1 MAVRL
6 RLMRMGKTKQP
17 VYRVVV
23 MDQRAP
29 RDGRYIEQIGRYDAR
44 QEPSLVEIDNERATE
59 WLAKGAQP
67 SETVEK
73 LLNVS
78 GAMNTMKIKTG
89 GIHVVGV
96 HKDTPTEKPAE
107 DTASSEDSESAEP
120 VVSQDS
126 EADAPAATQSS
137 EPDDPE
143 SGGGSRGVAP
153 PDSEAET
160 DDPAATPSSETDDPA
175 EGGGSRGVAPPDN
188 ETAPPDNQEEE

>member
-44 QEPSLVEIDNERATE
+44 QEPSLVEIDNERAAD

-73 LLNVS
+73 LLNIS

-96 HKDTPTEKPAE
+96 EKDAE
-107 DTASSEDSESAEP
+107 EEVADNEEVAEP
-120 VVSQDS
+120 
-126 EADAPAATQSS
+126 AA
-137 EPDDPE
+137 
-143 SGGGSRGVAP
+143 SGTS
-153 PDSEAET
+153 T
-160 DDPAATPSSETDDPA
+160 
-175 EGGGSRGVAPPDN
+175 
-188 ETAPPDNQEEE
+188 EEE

>member
-6 RLMRMGKTKQP
+6 RLMRMGKKKQP

-44 QEPSLVEIDNERATE
+44 EDPSIVEIDNERAAD

-73 LLNVS
+73 LLNIS
-78 GAMNTMKIKTG
+78 GAMNTMKIQTG

-96 HKDTPTEKPAE
+96 DRQTAPAE
-107 DTASSEDSESAEP
+107 AAAAEAT
-120 VVSQDS
+120 
-126 EADAPAATQSS
+126 ADAEEAGDAEDVPA
-137 EPDDPE
+137 
-143 SGGGSRGVAP
+143 
-153 PDSEAET
+153 DSANT
-160 DDPAATPSSETDDPA
+160 
-175 EGGGSRGVAPPDN
+175 
-188 ETAPPDNQEEE
+188 EEE

>member
-44 QEPSLVEIDNERATE
+44 QDPSLIEIDNERAVD

-73 LLNVS
+73 LLNIS
-78 GAMNTMKIKTG
+78 GAMDTMKIKTG
-89 GIHVVGV
+89 GIHVVGAD
-96 HKDTPTEKPAE
+96 KQ
-107 DTASSEDSESAEP
+107 ESADEET
-120 VVSQDS
+120 S
-126 EADAPAATQSS
+126 EEETPEPAATGAS
-137 EPDDPE
+137 
-143 SGGGSRGVAP
+143 
-153 PDSEAET
+153 T
-160 DDPAATPSSETDDPA
+160 
-175 EGGGSRGVAPPDN
+175 
-188 ETAPPDNQEEE
+188 EEE

>member
-6 RLMRMGKTKQP
+6 RLMRMGKKKQP

-44 QEPSLVEIDNERATE
+44 QEPSLVEIDNERAAD

-73 LLNVS
+73 LLNIS
-78 GAMNTMKIKTG
+78 GAMNTMKIQSG

-96 HKDTPTEKPAE
+96 KKA
-107 DTASSEDSESAEP
+107 AEP
-120 VVSQDS
+120 V
-126 EADAPAATQSS
+126 AAAPAAAE
-137 EPDDPE
+137 EPAE
-143 SGGGSRGVAP
+143 AP
-153 PDSEAET
+153 APAEEPAEAPAPAEEPSAET
-160 DDPAATPSSETDDPA
+160 AT
-175 EGGGSRGVAPPDN
+175 
-188 ETAPPDNQEEE
+188 EEE